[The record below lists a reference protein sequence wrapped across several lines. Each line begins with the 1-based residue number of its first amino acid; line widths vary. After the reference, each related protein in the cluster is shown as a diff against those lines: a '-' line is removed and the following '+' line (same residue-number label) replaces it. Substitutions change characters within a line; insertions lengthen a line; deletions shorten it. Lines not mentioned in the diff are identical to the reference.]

1 VVAGVGLAAQYAQVA
16 WAEER
21 QTAEEV
27 LESKLVREHAAAA
40 LGRAVLGSGGSTLS
54 ESGKVAQGYVLAEAK
69 RYWDGLR
76 GPWCAVVRDWIRAR
90 TK

>member
-1 VVAGVGLAAQYAQVA
+1 MELTAQYAQVA

-27 LESKLVREHAAAA
+27 LESMLVRGHVAAA
-40 LGRAVLGSGGSTLS
+40 LGGAALGSGGSTLS
-54 ESGKVAQGYVLAEAK
+54 QSGKVAQGYVLAEAMT
-69 RYWDGLR
+69 YWDGLR
-76 GPWCAVVRDWIRAR
+76 GPWSAVVRDWIRAR